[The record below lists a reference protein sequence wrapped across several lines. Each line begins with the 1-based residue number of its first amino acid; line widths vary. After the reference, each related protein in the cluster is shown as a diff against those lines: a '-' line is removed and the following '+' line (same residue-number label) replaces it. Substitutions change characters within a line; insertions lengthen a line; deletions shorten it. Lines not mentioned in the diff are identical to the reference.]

1 MAYTKQNI
9 ADLVFQKVTGRAN
22 SYDLTSVSLNPV
34 KIFNS
39 QYDMLLETAMQK
51 HSWQWTNRNEAIDA
65 ENLDELESG
74 QWQYK
79 MLVPEHLDSLKGV
92 FMDENGKHALPC
104 EMHDKYLWINFTD
117 KDNPQGYIRYVSSP
131 CEAIMPSYFVNW
143 LVWFLAQNMCME
155 ISGDLDRLKI
165 IDEMEKRSRRM
176 ALAAD
181 LREHGA
187 QVIPTESII
196 SARF

>member
-1 MAYTKQNI
+1 MYTKQSI
-9 ADLVFQKVTGRAN
+9 ANLVFGKCTGRATA
-22 SYDLTSVSLNPV
+22 YDLSSTTLNPV
-34 KIFNS
+34 KIFNEG
-39 QYDMLLETAMQK
+39 YYMLLETAMQK
-51 HSWQWTNRNEAIDA
+51 HNWQWTNRNEAINTED
-65 ENLDELESG
+65 LDELESD

-79 MLVPEHLDSLKGV
+79 MLVPEHLDSLKGI
-92 FMDENGKHALPC
+92 FIDETGKRALPC
-104 EMHDKYLWINFTD
+104 EMHDKYLWINFVD

-143 LVWFLAQNMCME
+143 FVWFLSQNMCME
-155 ISGDLDRLKI
+155 ISGDIDRLKI
-165 IDEMEKRSRRM
+165 IDEMEKRSRRI